1 MPLWELKGIVVAFG
15 AIAYA
20 MLEIRQADA
29 DAALAESVHVAFKAA
44 SEDAVRAFHA
54 MALALGGRDNDAP
67 GLRPAYEPG
76 YFAAFVI
83 DPDGHNLEAVFSPSA
98 R

>member
-1 MPLWELKGIVVAFG
+1 MPLLELKGIVVDFS

-44 SEDAVRAFHA
+44 SEGAVRAFHA

-67 GLRPAYEPG
+67 GLRAAGEG
-76 YFAAFVI
+76 YFAAFII
-83 DPDGHNLEAVFSPSA
+83 DPDGYNLEAVFGPSA